1 MLSNK
6 EIICPDNLLNVAHK
20 KKGVKAG
27 IVNAGKPL
35 PMQSVQ
41 DAVKENLIEPIFIG
55 DEKEINKCAQDLK
68 WDISNYEII
77 HEPVENNTA
86 MIAAKLA
93 SEQKIKI
100 IVKGHIHT
108 DVLMKE
114 VLKREYNL
122 LGKTRLSHIW
132 HMTLGKEDKPLII
145 TDGALNVLPNVKT
158 KLHIL
163 KNVINFSNRIG
174 IERPKVA
181 ILSATE
187 EVLDSVPSSK
197 EAEEL
202 TNLAKKEN
210 LNADVFG
217 PLAFDNSISK
227 KSAAIKGI
235 KNLVAGEAAG
245 LGVSTDKSAATT
257 KLGKKGVLHGSK
269 TLLMQDEN
277 GQVTEP
283 YSISAGL
290 DYPGIGPLHAHLFD
304 SNRGEYI
311 SVDDDE
317 AMNAGIELSRLEGII
332 PAIETAHAFSVF
344 DKLDMKG
351 KVVVINLSGRG
362 DKDLETYIK
371 WGKY

>member
-1 MLSNK
+1 MISNK
-6 EIICPDNLLNVAHK
+6 EIICPNNLLNVAHK
-20 KKGVKAG
+20 KKGVKVG

-35 PMQSVQ
+35 AMLSVQ
-41 DAVKENLIEPIFIG
+41 DAVNENLIQPIFIG
-55 DEKEINKCAQDLK
+55 NKDEILNCANEIGF
-68 WDISNYEII
+68 DISNYEII
-77 HEPVENNTA
+77 HEPIENNTA
-86 MIAAKLA
+86 AIAAKLA
-93 SEQKIKI
+93 MDGQIKI

-108 DVLMKE
+108 DILMKE

-174 IERPKVA
+174 IEKPKVA

-235 KNLVAGEAAG
+235 QNSVAGMADVLLVPSVETGNGLVKMLIYFCGACAAG
-245 LGVSTDKSAATT
+245 VVVG
-257 KLGKKGVLHGSK
+257 
-269 TLLMQDEN
+269 
-277 GQVTEP
+277 
-283 YSISAGL
+283 
-290 DYPGIGPLHAHLFD
+290 
-304 SNRGEYI
+304 
-311 SVDDDE
+311 
-317 AMNAGIELSRLEGII
+317 
-332 PAIETAHAFSVF
+332 
-344 DKLDMKG
+344 G
-351 KVVVINLSGRG
+351 KVPVVITSRSDDAPARLASIAAAVVAL
-362 DKDLETYIK
+362 D
-371 WGKY
+371 